1 MMKNRTTERR
11 GASGVQARR
20 GFGVFSRPSALG
32 LVSIL
37 IGAAFLTTGVGC
49 SRQKYRTDAD
59 ADVYE
64 LLDTVNKNADEKY
77 WELEGFTLQESNC
90 SRYANLYDPDAQPS
104 PLDDAVAARLL
115 GDVEGPKGVR
125 KWTKNGFTHTVE
137 NENWRHTLPAPNE
150 NGEIV
155 LDQKVAFDLALLHS
169 PDYRDALESVYGA
182 ALAVTAERYAF
193 DVKFYGGSSLFYGNS
208 GGFRSDSTSSLGVD
222 AFAGGARR
230 GMATGADA
238 IVELANGMVWT
249 FTPSDQKFQP
259 TTSLGYSLTQP
270 FLRGAGRAIVLEN
283 LTRSERRLLANVRQL
298 AFYQQGF
305 YVGVLT
311 GSSPVR
317 APSSGGYP
325 GSGVSGAQV
334 GGFFGL
340 LASQVRIRNQESNVA
355 SLADNYQRYEEYFA
369 TSRVTN
375 RTDVDR
381 VRQNWLS
388 SQRSY
393 IELKD
398 NYRDSIES
406 YLMSLGLPPD
416 VDNVVVHDP
425 LVDQFNLM
433 PASLERF
440 QTDISTLLAWL
451 RNKNNEVVS
460 GSTRY
465 VESVADLENSEVSRI
480 SIADLRALFEDYDY
494 QFAYGL
500 DETNAD
506 LERLETEILPRRTGA
521 LEALKRR
528 FEQDN
533 AELDSSFFDYRLV
546 DKRVKEIREDLDRQN
561 ELVNDFGVILKT
573 RGVKYNIAKTFEL
586 IRQTMLTYSPD
597 DLASMILFQREN
609 PDSSPFPSSVLQ
621 LVDDL
626 HMNSQLND
634 SIQFNTTEIEREIA
648 ELDEMKESLT
658 EENLAE
664 YEERRA
670 RLDQSIA
677 DLRSGLLVRNDVY
690 RFWFTSCL
698 TKLSEDVM
706 TLRLIQARARLEAIE
721 LSVVDVES
729 DVAFDVARERRL
741 DWMNM
746 RSSLVDD
753 WRNIEI
759 VADRLRSDLSVSV
772 SGSIANEGS
781 NPLNLSAKRAQ
792 FNAGVQFDAPLD
804 RFLERNRYRE
814 VLISYDR
821 SRRNYYQYVDGVHQQ
836 IRSAVRA
843 IQLAQVS
850 FELQRDSVL
859 TSIMRVHSAQ
869 LNLTKPPTGSSRIGS
884 VDANAEA
891 LTNALEN
898 LLSSQNDF
906 MQSWLQYQSRR
917 MSLMLMLG
925 VFELDDTGR
934 WIDPGVIDNEMLQ
947 RYLYAQGGMT
957 QDALAGVNLLPT
969 FEELSGGRS
978 VQAIQQMG
986 TEDVAADMLPA
997 PGAGAPET
1005 YTFTVP
1011 RDSRMPDVS
1020 QTDEPLFL
1028 DPSISQADD
1037 YQLAPVHGAYAQS
1050 DASEPTA
1057 VAAVPTGM
1065 IR

>member
-1 MMKNRTTERR
+1 
-11 GASGVQARR
+11 
-20 GFGVFSRPSALG
+20 
-32 LVSIL
+32 
-37 IGAAFLTTGVGC
+37 
-49 SRQKYRTDAD
+49 
-59 ADVYE
+59 
-64 LLDTVNKNADEKY
+64 
-77 WELEGFTLQESNC
+77 
-90 SRYANLYDPDAQPS
+90 
-104 PLDDAVAARLL
+104 
-115 GDVEGPKGVR
+115 
-125 KWTKNGFTHTVE
+125 
-137 NENWRHTLPAPNE
+137 
-150 NGEIV
+150 
-155 LDQKVAFDLALLHS
+155 
-169 PDYRDALESVYGA
+169 
-182 ALAVTAERYAF
+182 
-193 DVKFYGGSSLFYGNS
+193 
-208 GGFRSDSTSSLGVD
+208 
-222 AFAGGARR
+222 
-230 GMATGADA
+230 MATGADA

-259 TTSLGYSLTQP
+259 TASLGYSLTHFP
-270 FLRGAGRAIVLEN
+270 SRGGAIVLEN

-298 AFYQQGF
+298 AFYQPGF

-804 RFLERNRYRE
+804 RSWN
-814 VLISYDR
+814 
-821 SRRNYYQYVDGVHQQ
+821 
-836 IRSAVRA
+836 A
-843 IQLAQVS
+843 
-850 FELQRDSVL
+850 
-859 TSIMRVHSAQ
+859 
-869 LNLTKPPTGSSRIGS
+869 TG
-884 VDANAEA
+884 
-891 LTNALEN
+891 
-898 LLSSQNDF
+898 
-906 MQSWLQYQSRR
+906 
-917 MSLMLMLG
+917 
-925 VFELDDTGR
+925 
-934 WIDPGVIDNEMLQ
+934 
-947 RYLYAQGGMT
+947 
-957 QDALAGVNLLPT
+957 
-969 FEELSGGRS
+969 
-978 VQAIQQMG
+978 
-986 TEDVAADMLPA
+986 
-997 PGAGAPET
+997 
-1005 YTFTVP
+1005 
-1011 RDSRMPDVS
+1011 
-1020 QTDEPLFL
+1020 
-1028 DPSISQADD
+1028 
-1037 YQLAPVHGAYAQS
+1037 
-1050 DASEPTA
+1050 TA
-1057 VAAVPTGM
+1057 KS
-1065 IR
+1065 